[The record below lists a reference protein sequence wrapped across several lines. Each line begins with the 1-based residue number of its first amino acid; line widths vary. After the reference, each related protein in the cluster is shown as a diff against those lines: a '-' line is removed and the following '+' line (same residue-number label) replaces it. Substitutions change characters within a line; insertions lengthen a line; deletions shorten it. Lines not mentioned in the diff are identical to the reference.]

1 MWNAVVMPTCGPKNA
16 SKHTSSTILLQK
28 LLRNYFVFPP
38 TSLTGALLLWSDVI
52 DGCPPWRGGSPDKHL
67 QTATC
72 QFFLHPHLSGCPV
85 SQRIHQRTPNTNVA
99 VLLFLFHPT
108 MSTSSTL
115 GSAMPGTSALT
126 LVCLHGHMGGAL
138 SFVSCI

>member
-1 MWNAVVMPTCGPKNA
+1 MPTRAPKRS
-16 SKHTSSTILLQK
+16 SKHTVSSPLPQK

-67 QTATC
+67 QTATW
-72 QFFLHPHLSGCPV
+72 QFFLHPHPSGCPV
-85 SQRIHQRTPNTNVA
+85 SQRIQQGTSNTNVG

-108 MSTSSTL
+108 MFTSSTL
-115 GSAMPGTSALT
+115 GSAMPGTSALR
-126 LVCLHGHMGGAL
+126 LVCLHGHMEGAL